1 MISDECHTKQQE
13 NLQGQNPKDS
23 QYESKRTE
31 ALSLDEVVKTCLAGV
46 QHLTDMEFNI
56 SNTKSDGKEFIK
68 IEVRIPRDSLL
79 KRDASTIQHNI
90 DSMAKEPKIYT
101 AKQMSSIRKLEGL
114 PFKHRKGNLSQH
126 SSYDSTEKGKQ
137 EQILYRTNE
146 STKRIDLQVKQKSS
160 KSLKRTEDILAN
172 RSVNQTQIEPQQ
184 SQKRKLLT
192 TESEASEPCKVCG
205 EMASKFMHYGGRSCQ
220 SCRAFFRRTVEKHVK

>member
-13 NLQGQNPKDS
+13 NLQGQHPKDS

-68 IEVRIPRDSLL
+68 IEVKIPRDSLL
-79 KRDASTIQHNI
+79 KRDASTIQNNI
-90 DSMAKEPKIYT
+90 DSMAKEPTIYA
-101 AKQMSSIRKLEGL
+101 AKQMSSIRKLERL
-114 PFKHRKGNLSQH
+114 PLKHYKSNLSQH
-126 SSYDSTEKGKQ
+126 SSYDSTENGKH
-137 EQILYRTNE
+137 EQMMHHTNE
-146 STKRIDLQVKQKSS
+146 ITKRIDLQGEKKSC
-160 KSLKRTEDILAN
+160 KALKRSEDILAK
-172 RSVNQTQIEPQQ
+172 RSVNQMQIEPQQ

-192 TESEASEPCKVCG
+192 TEPDSSEPCKVCG

>member
-1 MISDECHTKQQE
+1 MQE
-13 NLQGQNPKDS
+13 QNPINS
-23 QYESKRTE
+23 EYENKRTE

-68 IEVRIPRDSLL
+68 IEVKIPRDSLL

-90 DSMAKEPKIYT
+90 DNTEKEPNIYT
-101 AKQMSSIRKLEGL
+101 AKQMLSMRKLESS
-114 PFKHRKGNLSQH
+114 PFTHHKDNSSQH
-126 SSYDSTEKGKQ
+126 SSYDITENSKR
-137 EQILYRTNE
+137 EQMSYHKNE
-146 STKRIDLQVKQKSS
+146 SYLQELKDLQVQQMSS
-160 KSLKRTEDILAN
+160 KVLIRTEDILAN
-172 RSVNQTQIEPQQ
+172 SSVNQKQIEPQQ

-192 TESEASEPCKVCG
+192 TESESSEPCKVCG